1 MKFDIDRFAK
11 LAGIRAAA
19 EAPKSAA
26 PASVLKESS
35 SRLAESAEIK
45 QLRQIIRSE
54 TRAILESAKAS
65 KTQSVDALVENVQRS
80 RSLTEAMVTLGF
92 AGPGFGNNKSFVLGG
107 PMTSAS
113 RIASLHEE
121 DEGHDLPYGYSES
134 DEAGAYVGLAE
145 ADEEDEAEKPEA
157 YSGKAESDEE
167 ED

>member
-11 LAGIRAAA
+11 LAGIRSAA
-19 EAPKSAA
+19 EAPKSAAPTA

-80 RSLTEAMVTLGF
+80 RSLTEAMATLGF

-121 DEGHDLPYGYSES
+121 DEGHDLPYGTEQYGES
-134 DEAGAYVGLAE
+134 DEKDDSEKSEAYSAKTE
-145 ADEEDEAEKPEA
+145 ADEE
-157 YSGKAESDEE
+157 E